1 MRVPTCLEM
10 EAQSLPPYMATAS
23 TNNVCSCS
31 VHLPRSSCSGSTD
44 GFFRRGPGGGGEGRG
59 VVKAPPLL
67 EEEDPTSLGGYLE
80 VSETAEESLGSGAVG
95 GVVV

>member
-1 MRVPTCLEM
+1 MSERKGGDHEKWKM
-10 EAQSLPPYMATAS
+10 
-23 TNNVCSCS
+23 
-31 VHLPRSSCSGSTD
+31 G
-44 GFFRRGPGGGGEGRG
+44 RGPLPGGGGEGRG